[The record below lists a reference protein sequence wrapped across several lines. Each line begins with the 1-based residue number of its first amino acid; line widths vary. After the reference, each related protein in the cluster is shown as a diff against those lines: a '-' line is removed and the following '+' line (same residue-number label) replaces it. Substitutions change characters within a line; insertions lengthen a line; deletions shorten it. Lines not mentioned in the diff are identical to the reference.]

1 MDLPEIGE
9 LNRRVKILVR
19 EAKPDDRNRY
29 SQTTVEK
36 DEVWGKLAVVGSGMY
51 FGTKQ
56 VNSEVT
62 HRVYI
67 RSYEGRTRPQDLYGV
82 TELVIDGVLYRVKRV
97 ADAGGE
103 RRFTVMDVEE
113 KGDAGKR
120 ASRPR
125 ISEY

>member
-19 EAKPDDRNRY
+19 EAKPNDANGF
-29 SQTTVEK
+29 SQATVEK
-36 DEVWGKLAVVGSGMY
+36 DEVWGKLSVVGSGMY

-56 VNSEVT
+56 VNSDVT

-82 TELVIDGVLYRVKRV
+82 TELVIDEVLYRVRRV

>member
-1 MDLPEIGE
+1 MDFPEIGD
-9 LNRRVKILVR
+9 LSRRVKILVR
-19 EAKPDDRNRY
+19 EHIPNRQNGF
-29 SQTTVEK
+29 SPETVCK
-36 DEVWGKLAVVGSGMY
+36 DEVWGKLEVVGSGMY

-56 VNSEVT
+56 VESTVT

-67 RSYEGRTRPQDLYGV
+67 RRYEGRTRPQDLYGV